1 MDSEIVILNW
11 SLPYRERDD
20 PRWDYNSALYAYL
33 RPRSAE
39 ILYIGKADGRTIWQR
54 LNDPDK
60 NSLWHHLS
68 KHYQVRGLRVI
79 VAEFETDMRITRQL
93 VYDIETLLIYSIKP
107 VGNEQATRS
116 RNISRP
122 GLVVLCR
129 GKAWPY
135 PQRKFRDD

>member
-1 MDSEIVILNW
+1 MDSEPVILHS

-20 PRWDYNSALYAYL
+20 PRWDYSLALYAYL
-33 RPRSAE
+33 RARGTE

-60 NSLWHHLS
+60 NKLWRDLS
-68 KHYQVRGLRVI
+68 RALQVKGIRVI
-79 VAEFETDMRITRQL
+79 VVDFETGLRLTRQL
-93 VYDIETLLIYSIKP
+93 VYDVESLLIHCIKP
-107 VGNEQATRS
+107 VGNKQATRS

-122 GLVVLCR
+122 GLVVLCQ

-135 PQRKFRDD
+135 PRRTFRDE